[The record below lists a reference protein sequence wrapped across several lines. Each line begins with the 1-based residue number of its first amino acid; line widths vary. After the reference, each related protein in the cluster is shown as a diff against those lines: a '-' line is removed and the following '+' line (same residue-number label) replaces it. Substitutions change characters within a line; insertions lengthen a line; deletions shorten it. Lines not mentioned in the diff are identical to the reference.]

1 MPKSNLK
8 SGRTWEKIVLALVCL
23 CLIGA
28 IIYTCATLL
37 YTPEDGW
44 GAENSHKTKS
54 NFTLMTVQCGGALIL
69 CLLPSLLRRVFRL
82 ELPPGLLMYYYL
94 FLFGAAFLGEVFRF
108 YYVVPH
114 WDDILHIT
122 SGAALSIVGFSIV
135 NACCGSGGIERLPAG
150 FSVLCAFM
158 LGLTI
163 GVIWEFY
170 EFTADG
176 LLGMNM
182 QKFALEDGTNLVG
195 RAALMDTMK
204 DLMVDFAG
212 AGLGALALYAPLKHK
227 KPIFQSFLIRHLP
240 KEGNSQNSPAKN

>member
-122 SGAALSIVGFSIV
+122 SGA
-135 NACCGSGGIERLPAG
+135 IERLPAG

-204 DLMVDFAG
+204 DLMVDFTG
-212 AGLGALALYAPLKHK
+212 AGLGALALYAPLKRK

-240 KEGNSQNSPAKN
+240 KKGNSQSSSAKN